1 MRSNDRVEQNNSSL
15 SAGSCLKGNTPGC
28 YETQPQWS
36 KSGAADAEAFWDSR
50 PIWCLW
56 SGADWK
62 RTGCFCG
69 IFWCCECWHH
79 VTGVWIFMKLRKKG
93 WYFLERGAALETGSS
108 QSKLRGNILC
118 VRRERVSESNEKVF
132 VKGELFVILI
142 YVSDTLMVEWH
153 AVVLPLLHRKLLM
166 ARETESCY
174 SHLVFFCLSVRL
186 SVIMLDS
193 ACVKV

>member
-1 MRSNDRVEQNNSSL
+1 MLTSCNGGLNIHEVEKEG
-15 SAGSCLKGNTPGC
+15 AG
-28 YETQPQWS
+28 
-36 KSGAADAEAFWDSR
+36 
-50 PIWCLW
+50 
-56 SGADWK
+56 
-62 RTGCFCG
+62 
-69 IFWCCECWHH
+69 
-79 VTGVWIFMKLRKKG
+79 
-93 WYFLERGAALETGSS
+93 FLERGAAVETGSS
-108 QSKLRGNILC
+108 QSKQRGSVVCEC
-118 VRRERVSESNEKVF
+118 VRRERVSKSNEKVF

-153 AVVLPLLHRKLLM
+153 AVVLLLHHRKLLM

>member
-1 MRSNDRVEQNNSSL
+1 
-15 SAGSCLKGNTPGC
+15 
-28 YETQPQWS
+28 
-36 KSGAADAEAFWDSR
+36 
-50 PIWCLW
+50 
-56 SGADWK
+56 
-62 RTGCFCG
+62 
-69 IFWCCECWHH
+69 
-79 VTGVWIFMKLRKKG
+79 MKLRKKG
-93 WYFLERGAALETGSS
+93 WDFLERGATLETGSS

-153 AVVLPLLHRKLLM
+153 AVVLLLLHLKLLM
-166 ARETESCY
+166 ARETESFY